1 MNICVVSTFDGM
13 IDEYMALMAEF
24 EEEMKQAGASF
35 DVGVADTGIE
45 GRCKVINMC
54 NITDMDKMQE
64 IMSSPKMVAWD
75 KAHNNTDIVY
85 SLEQIN

>member
-1 MNICVVSTFDGM
+1 MNICVVSTFDGT
-13 IDEYMALMAEF
+13 IDDYMSLMAEF
-24 EEEMKQAGASF
+24 EEEMKKAGDVF
-35 DVGVADTGIE
+35 DVGVVDTGIE

>member
-1 MNICVVSTFDGM
+1 MNICVVSTFEGNIED
-13 IDEYMALMAEF
+13 YMSLMAEC
-24 EEEMKQAGASF
+24 EEEMKQAGVSF
-35 DVGVADTGIE
+35 DVGVVDTGIE

-75 KAHNNTDIVY
+75 KAHNNTDVVY

>member
-1 MNICVVSTFDGM
+1 MNICVVSTFDGT

-35 DVGVADTGIE
+35 DVGVVDTGIE
-45 GRCKVINMC
+45 GRCKVINMA

-64 IMSSPKMVAWD
+64 IMSSPKMIAWD
-75 KAHNNTDIVY
+75 KAHNNTDVVY
-85 SLEQIN
+85 SLEKMG